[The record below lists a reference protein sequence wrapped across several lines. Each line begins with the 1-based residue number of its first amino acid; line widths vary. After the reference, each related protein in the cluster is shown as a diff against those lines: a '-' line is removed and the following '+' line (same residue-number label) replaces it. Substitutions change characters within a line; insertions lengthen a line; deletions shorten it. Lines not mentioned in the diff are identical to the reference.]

1 MLILFIDLIRHLTIQ
16 DTQILCYT
24 KDIQPTQRYKIMMMR
39 KKQRVFMNRELNI
52 EDIRNDYERI
62 RIRTCEKTS

>member
-1 MLILFIDLIRHLTIQ
+1 
-16 DTQILCYT
+16 
-24 KDIQPTQRYKIMMMR
+24 MR

-62 RIRTCEKTS
+62 RIITGKNIIL